1 MATPAIIPFMS
12 DLATKTLG
20 YEISDHNL
28 ISFNLDFENVEKGPG
43 LFRAHPSLLKN
54 SNYKKS
60 MIFNIRKTIL
70 EGIKGH

>member
-20 YEISDHNL
+20 YEISDQNL
-28 ISFNLDFENVEKGPG
+28 NSYNLDFENVEKGPG

-54 SNYKKS
+54 SNYKKKYD
-60 MIFNIRKTIL
+60 FQYKENNFRRN
-70 EGIKGH
+70 